1 MATSPSSPTGWA
13 SSQSCGRPSSRSGAT
28 RMVRLPS
35 RMFLLNSWPTSVSCS
50 LISLMRARVSSSRST
65 PARRK
70 SVRVLSSRRAAWGSS
85 SAASRAAITSYSSR
99 SSWNSVPILCTSW
112 TAASPRRADG
122 LVGVDLAEQR
132 THGGGVA
139 HADHAV
145 VPDLQRLL
153 GRGRLARLEAA
164 YGVTRGLEPVGAA
177 PVEPVGEVVGGGK
190 GDGSQIGS
198 ARRDPCR
205 WRRQNQCVIGCRLG
219 CRGIPLGSR
228 TCLNRWLPKS

>member
-13 SSQSCGRPSSRSGAT
+13 SSQSCGRPSSRSGAM

-70 SVRVLSSRRAAWGSS
+70 SVRVLSSRRAACGSS

-112 TAASPRRADG
+112 TAASPRERTDSSGWTSLNNEPTEAALPRPIMPSSQICSACSAVVASPALRRRTASRAASSPSAQRLSSQSANSSAAGRVTGAGESVCLVTPRSSADG
-122 LVGVDLAEQR
+122 ADRTNALSGASSDVGVFLY
-132 THGGGVA
+132 
-139 HADHAV
+139 
-145 VPDLQRLL
+145 
-153 GRGRLARLEAA
+153 GRGRA
-164 YGVTRGLEPVGAA
+164 
-177 PVEPVGEVVGGGK
+177 
-190 GDGSQIGS
+190 
-198 ARRDPCR
+198 
-205 WRRQNQCVIGCRLG
+205 
-219 CRGIPLGSR
+219 
-228 TCLNRWLPKS
+228 